1 MGFWQLT
8 VPTSPDT
15 SEGFTN
21 FLWEQGALGVV
32 EEEGPADPPRVRAF
46 FPDSA
51 SSTGLVAGVAA
62 YAAELRALGFATP
75 PGQIEIAPLVEEAW
89 ASAWQQ
95 SFPPRAIGR
104 RLCPRREARDRGLV
118 RASSAGRCGMSRFHV
133 RPEAVSG
140 TRVAFDAQES
150 RHLTRVLRLGV
161 GAVVEALDGA
171 GGVLTVRIERVGPR
185 GAEGTVLAR
194 EEAASES
201 PCRLVL
207 AQGIPKGEKMEGII
221 RMATELGVARIVPL
235 ATARAVVR
243 MEPRRAA
250 ARVARWQRV
259 AKEAAKQSGRGV
271 IPEIAQPMSLGPW
284 LAQGGPFG
292 LLVCLWEG
300 ATEPLQPLLPPPPCP
315 HATLAVGPEGGL
327 GADEADALRQAG
339 AICGRLGPRIL
350 RTETAGPVGLAL
362 LQSRYG
368 DLAGGAA

>member
-1 MGFWQLT
+1 
-8 VPTSPDT
+8 
-15 SEGFTN
+15 
-21 FLWEQGALGVV
+21 
-32 EEEGPADPPRVRAF
+32 
-46 FPDSA
+46 
-51 SSTGLVAGVAA
+51 
-62 YAAELRALGFATP
+62 
-75 PGQIEIAPLVEEAW
+75 
-89 ASAWQQ
+89 
-95 SFPPRAIGR
+95 
-104 RLCPRREARDRGLV
+104 
-118 RASSAGRCGMSRFHV
+118 MSRFHV

-161 GAVVEALDGA
+161 GAVVEALDGT
-171 GGVLTVRIERVGPR
+171 GGVLTVRIERVGLR

-271 IPEIAQPMSLGPW
+271 IPDRASLRSAPAGDASRHRVHGPH
-284 LAQGGPFG
+284 PRIR
-292 LLVCLWEG
+292 
-300 ATEPLQPLLPPPPCP
+300 P
-315 HATLAVGPEGGL
+315 GL
-327 GADEADALRQAG
+327 GHPEDEPGSVHRALRPRERLHLRVLEPSAVAWARASFAPRRPG
-339 AICGRLGPRIL
+339 RWAWRSSSRGMAILPVAPRDH
-350 RTETAGPVGLAL
+350 ASP
-362 LQSRYG
+362 
-368 DLAGGAA
+368 